1 MRRRLVPAHRRAV
14 PRRRDARRPLDPGHC
29 SRSRGRRAARGGHGN
44 APVTALIDDIHRVFL
59 TRRQIDLDTNFFEA
73 GFSSSNL
80 AEIVVDLCGQGL
92 PVSLL
97 ELYRH
102 PTVRQLARALGA
114 PAGAVPPWLA

>member
-1 MRRRLVPAHRRAV
+1 
-14 PRRRDARRPLDPGHC
+14 
-29 SRSRGRRAARGGHGN
+29 
-44 APVTALIDDIHRVFL
+44 VTALIDDIHRVFL

-92 PVSLL
+92 SVSLL